1 MIGVKNNSNKNIL
14 VGKKVT
20 PKSRKK
26 DKENLVE
33 VVKTMAEEIFEIL
46 VLF

>member
-1 MIGVKNNSNKNIL
+1 MVGVKNNSNKNIL
-14 VGKKVT
+14 VGKKVI

-33 VVKTMAEEIFEIL
+33 VVKTMVEEIFEIL
-46 VLF
+46 VSF